1 MGYVDIIL
9 LIVHSYSHGLA
20 GIIIY
25 GYKETIVREYRDR
38 L

>member
-9 LIVHSYSHGLA
+9 LIVYGYIHVMQ

-25 GYKETIVREYRDR
+25 GYKETIV
-38 L
+38 